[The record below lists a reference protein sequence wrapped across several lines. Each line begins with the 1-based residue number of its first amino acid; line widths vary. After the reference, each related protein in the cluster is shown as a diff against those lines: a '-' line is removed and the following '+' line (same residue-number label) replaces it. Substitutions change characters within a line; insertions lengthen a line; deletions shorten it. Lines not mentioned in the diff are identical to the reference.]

1 MRPLRKNIHTM
12 IQHKLQ
18 FDFLATQRIIQKIA
32 QIDQFKGE
40 WKQLDKDENKYLKEL
55 RKIATLQSIGS
66 STRIEGSSLTDAE
79 IATLIKNLK
88 ISKLQTRDEQEV
100 VGYYDTLEILIEQHK
115 DIDLTLSNIH
125 SLHNFLLKYSSKD
138 QRHRGKFKEL
148 TNKVVATYPDGTT
161 KVIFN
166 TTEPYLTA
174 KEMEEL
180 LQWTNQAFSDGEIHP
195 LIIIGTFIYEFLSI
209 HPYQDGNGRL
219 SRLLTN
225 LLLLKSDY
233 KFVLYVSLEHIIESK
248 KKEYYQALMD
258 GQKDSYKERERIHL
272 WLLFFL
278 DSLREL
284 TLKLEQKVKEYRKLG
299 GYLNERQQEI
309 LKYIRENQPVKMI
322 NISKGLPQYTQAS
335 IKKDLQYLAA
345 EFEIEKIGDNRG
357 TIYIIKQQ
365 DSSKD
370 TIYEI

>member
-1 MRPLRKNIHTM
+1 MMEN
-12 IQHKLQ
+12 KLQ
-18 FDFLATQRIIQKIA
+18 FGFLTTQKIIQKIG

-40 WKQLDKDENKYLKEL
+40 WKQLDKDDNRYLKEL

-100 VGYYDTLEILIEQHK
+100 IGYYDTLEMLIDSYR

-125 SLHNFLLKYSSKD
+125 SLHNILLKHSSKD
-138 QRHRGKFKEL
+138 GRHRGRFKEL
-148 TNKVVATYPDGTT
+148 TNQVVATYEGGITRT
-161 KVIFN
+161 IFN
-166 TTEPYLTA
+166 TTEPYLTE
-174 KEMEEL
+174 KEMTEL
-180 LQWTNQAFSDGEIHP
+180 VDWTNKAFTDGDIHP

-233 KFVLYVSLEHIIESK
+233 KFVLYVSLEHIVEK
-248 KKEYYQALMD
+248 NKTAYYQALME
-258 GQKDSYKERERIHL
+258 GQKDRYKDAERIDK

-278 DSLREL
+278 ESLSEL
-284 TLKLEQKVKEYRKLG
+284 IVKLEEKVKEYRRLG
-299 GYLNERQQEI
+299 GYLNERQKVI
-309 LKYIRENQPVKMI
+309 LSYIKDNQPIQIGDITK
-322 NISKGLPQYTQAS
+322 NLPQYGLA
-335 IKKDLQYLAA
+335 IVRKDLQYLVAD
-345 EFEIEKIGDNRG
+345 FEIEKMGENRG
-357 TIYIIKQQ
+357 TFYIVKN
-365 DSSKD
+365 KH
-370 TIYEI
+370 T